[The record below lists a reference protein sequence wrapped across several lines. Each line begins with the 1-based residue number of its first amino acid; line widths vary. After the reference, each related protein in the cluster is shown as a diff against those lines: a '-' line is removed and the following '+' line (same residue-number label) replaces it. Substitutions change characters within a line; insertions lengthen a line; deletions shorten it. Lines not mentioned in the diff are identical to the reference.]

1 MWNIDRKRVNIW
13 HERILVFILLFIF
26 CEPLPVWK
34 SAHTC
39 GNQRKAFRSWFFSS
53 TLSTWVSNSG
63 IENYVAK
70 SFIRAL
76 FEHWTEVYGL
86 SLFPHRWIILFWL
99 WYTKTV
105 ETLWHLFIH
114 LPTEFSKGG
123 ESKRHRIKNQTDNI
137 AWYLIC

>member
-1 MWNIDRKRVNIW
+1 MKHRQKEGEYLTWEDSGIYIIIYFLWASACVKECTHMWKS
-13 HERILVFILLFIF
+13 EESFQELVLLFYF
-26 CEPLPVWK
+26 EY
-34 SAHTC
+34 
-39 GNQRKAFRSWFFSS
+39 
-53 TLSTWVSNSG
+53 WVSNSG

-76 FEHWTEVYGL
+76 FEYWTEVYGL

-99 WYTKTV
+99 WYMKTV

-123 ESKRHRIKNQTDNI
+123 ESKRHRIKNQTDNT

>member
-13 HERILVFILLFIF
+13 HERILLFILLFIF
-26 CEPLPVWK
+26 VSLCPCERV
-34 SAHTC
+34 HTHVEIR
-39 GNQRKAFRSWFFSS
+39 GKLSGVGSS
-53 TLSTWVSNSG
+53 TLSTWVSKSG

-76 FEHWTEVYGL
+76 FEYWTEVYGL

-99 WYTKTV
+99 WYMKTV

-114 LPTEFSKGG
+114 LPTEFSRGD
-123 ESKRHRIKNQTDNI
+123 ESERHRIKSQTDNI
-137 AWYLIC
+137 AWCLIC